1 VREAYIFTRT
11 TGPWD
16 SQKHRRLIRGAA
28 AQVGGS
34 RLPTPGSWLLNSE
47 S

>member
-34 RLPTPGSWLLNSE
+34 RLPAPDSRLLAPE
-47 S
+47 F